1 MRRSAALLAFCGTA
15 AVCMLLSGLSTAKSQ
30 SESGQAT
37 GAWSRYKQM
46 KRYSL
51 RLLATAMFVL
61 LSSVPPLLGQG
72 EDRAP
77 PFVEAQGLFE
87 KNCSTC
93 HTTAA
98 SAAERAPA
106 RQTLMKLTPEAIF
119 SALNSVMGAQA
130 KDLNDR
136 QKRLLAEFLGGR
148 PLGSTQA
155 GDAKVM
161 PNRCP
166 ASPPLS
172 DPSGGPA

>member
-1 MRRSAALLAFCGTA
+1 MKRQERN
-15 AVCMLLSGLSTAKSQ
+15 
-30 SESGQAT
+30 
-37 GAWSRYKQM
+37 KQM

-61 LSSVPPLLGQG
+61 LSSVPPLQGQG

-136 QKRLLAEFLGGR
+136 QKRLLRDVL
-148 PLGSTQA
+148 L
-155 GDAKVM
+155 V
-161 PNRCP
+161 P
-166 ASPPLS
+166 ARWET
-172 DPSGGPA
+172 DTDRD